1 MTYYKYESPENHLLT
16 LYVKAGF
23 DGRKYGACPFCQ
35 RIFMMLMLKVN
46 DGGKTHIIPP
56 VYRHTAQTLIHS
68 MAKSVIGLIFTV
80 LRFISVLL
88 Y

>member
-46 DGGKTHIIPP
+46 EGGRVITNHLLHIQCLTVSLNPHSKTG
-56 VYRHTAQTLIHS
+56 TANILQGG
-68 MAKSVIGLIFTV
+68 GL
-80 LRFISVLL
+80 SKKC
-88 Y
+88 

>member
-1 MTYYKYESPENHLLT
+1 MTPSDSDTRSKMTYYKYESPENHLLT

-46 DGGKTHIIPP
+46 EGGRSYHLLKII
-56 VYRHTAQTLIHS
+56 
-68 MAKSVIGLIFTV
+68 F
-80 LRFISVLL
+80 LL
-88 Y
+88 D

>member
-46 DGGKTHIIPP
+46 EGGRVMTYHLLLIDFFARLMVQHIGKKRLFCI
-56 VYRHTAQTLIHS
+56 VA
-68 MAKSVIGLIFTV
+68 
-80 LRFISVLL
+80 
-88 Y
+88 

>member
-46 DGGKTHIIPP
+46 DGGRTHIIPP
-56 VYRHTAQTLIHS
+56 VYILNITF
-68 MAKSVIGLIFTV
+68 KN
-80 LRFISVLL
+80 RFF
-88 Y
+88 